1 MLNAQA
7 KAAAATEEPARRSV
21 PEVVLDGQSW
31 RCVADPIRN
40 RGRSS
45 GQPASWCGSEVVAEA
60 ILATSAGEWVIHLAN
75 VRSKGFRR
83 AIQLPTFD
91 RESACSVPEAKLAR
105 AHALSKWWLE

>member
-21 PEVVLDGQSW
+21 PEVVLDGRSW

-60 ILATSAGEWVIHLAN
+60 ILLRAQANGSSIWRMSDQKGSGEQSSCQHSTGN
-75 VRSKGFRR
+75 
-83 AIQLPTFD
+83 QL
-91 RESACSVPEAKLAR
+91 
-105 AHALSKWWLE
+105 ALSQQPSWLGLTH